1 MNRSMYL
8 IIIFSLL
15 ALNNVIAATKTT
27 NTATNLDN
35 VKGGD
40 FKQAHS
46 VITSKCTA
54 CHTKDKIDIALS
66 AGKDMSRIQLEM
78 EKRGA
83 KLNTKEREVLGI
95 YWKQAN
101 PLRGK

>member
-1 MNRSMYL
+1 MNLSLYF
-8 IIIFSLL
+8 IIFSLL
-15 ALNNVIAATKTT
+15 AINNTNAAIK
-27 NTATNLDN
+27 NHNSATNLGN

-40 FKQAHS
+40 FRQAQS
-46 VITSKCTA
+46 IITSKCTT

-66 AGKDMSRIQLEM
+66 AGKDMNRIQFEM

-83 KLNTKEREVLGI
+83 KLNTQERDVLGI

-101 PLRGK
+101 PLRSK

>member
-1 MNRSMYL
+1 MNRSVYI
-8 IIIFSLL
+8 IIIFILL
-15 ALNNVIAATKTT
+15 AINNTLAATKSPI
-27 NTATNLDN
+27 TATNLGN

-40 FKQAHS
+40 FRQAQS
-46 VITSKCTA
+46 IITSRCTT

-66 AGKDMSRIQLEM
+66 AGKDMNRIQLEM

-101 PLRGK
+101 PMRGK

>member
-1 MNRSMYL
+1 MNRSVYL

-15 ALNNVIAATKTT
+15 ALNNAFAATK
-27 NTATNLDN
+27 NSNSATNLGN
-35 VKGGD
+35 VNGGN

-46 VITSKCTA
+46 IITSKCTT

-66 AGKDMSRIQLEM
+66 AGKDMSKIQLEM